1 MKKQVKSINFKTIEK
16 TAKNIKNQVLKTP
29 CTKNYWLT
37 DVVNLATDKNFPNI
51 YIKWENQQLT
61 GSFKLRGAFNKL
73 LRLKKLGIKEVLGVS
88 AGNHGLGMAYAAS
101 KLGMQS
107 TIVVPKTAVATK
119 IAGIKRF
126 RANLVIEGEDY
137 DKAEIIARQMA
148 KERKIEFVSPYNDL
162 EIIAGQ
168 ATIAVEMLKNHSF
181 DLLLVP
187 VGGGGLLAGCA
198 IVGAKYKIDVIGVQP
213 ANSTAMQSSFQA
225 GEIVKVTE
233 LPTIADG
240 LSGNLED
247 NTCTFPIIKKYVKDI
262 VTVTEEEIEQTIFNF
277 LLNDHQ
283 IIEGSGAVAA
293 AALLTNKVDFA
304 KYKNIGV
311 IVSGGN
317 IDLGKTKGI
326 IDKYLTK
333 QPIT

>member
-1 MKKQVKSINFKTIEK
+1 MRNLVKNLKFKSIEK
-16 TAKNIKNQVLKTP
+16 TVKRIKNHVLETP
-29 CTKNYWLT
+29 YTKNYWLT
-37 DVVNLATDKNFPNI
+37 DLVNLTNNKNSSNI
-51 YIKWENQQLT
+51 YVKWENQQFT

-73 LRLKKLGIKEVLGVS
+73 LRLRKLGIKEVLGVS

-101 KLGMQS
+101 KLGMQP

-119 IAGIKRF
+119 IAAIKRF
-126 RANLVIEGEDY
+126 GANLIIEGEDY
-137 DKAEIIARQMA
+137 DQAEIIARQMA

-168 ATIAVEMLKNHSF
+168 ASVAVEMLKNRSF

-198 IVGAKYKIDVIGVQP
+198 IVGAKHKIDVIGVQP

-247 NTCTFPIIKKYVKDI
+247 NTCTFPIVKKYVKDI

-293 AALLTNKVDFA
+293 AALLANKVNLA

-317 IDLGKTKGI
+317 IDLSKIKVI
-326 IDKYLTK
+326 IDKYINYL
-333 QPIT
+333 

>member
-1 MKKQVKSINFKTIEK
+1 MKNLVKSLKFKTIEK
-16 TAKNIKNQVLKTP
+16 TVKGIKNHVLETP

-37 DVVNLATDKNFPNI
+37 DLVSLATNKNFPNI

-73 LRLKKLGIKEVLGVS
+73 LRLRKLGIKEVLGVS

-101 KLGMQS
+101 KLDMQP

-119 IAGIKRF
+119 IAAIKRF
-126 RANLVIEGEDY
+126 GANLIIEGEDY
-137 DKAEIIARQMA
+137 DQAEIIARQMA

-168 ATIAVEMLKNHSF
+168 ASVAVETLKNRSF

-198 IVGAKYKIDVIGVQP
+198 IVGAKHKIDVIGVQP

-247 NTCTFPIIKKYVKDI
+247 NTCTFPIVKKYVKDI

-293 AALLTNKVDFA
+293 AALLANKVNLA

-317 IDLGKTKGI
+317 IDLSKIKGI
-326 IDKYLTK
+326 IDKYINYL
-333 QPIT
+333 

>member
-1 MKKQVKSINFKTIEK
+1 MKNQVKSINFKTIEK
-16 TAKNIKNQVLKTP
+16 TAKNIKNLVLKTP
-29 CTKNYWLT
+29 CIKNYWLT
-37 DVVNLATDKNFPNI
+37 DLVNLATDKNSSNI

-126 RANLVIEGEDY
+126 GANLIIEGEDY
-137 DKAEIIARQMA
+137 DRAEIIARQMA

-168 ATIAVEMLKNHSF
+168 ATVAVEMLKEHSF

-198 IVGAKYKIDVIGVQP
+198 IVGAKYKVAVIGVQP

-247 NTCTFPIIKKYVKDI
+247 NTCTFPIIKKYAKDI

-293 AALLTNKVDFA
+293 AALLANKVDFA

-317 IDLGKTKGI
+317 IDLSKTKGI

-333 QPIT
+333 QPIA